1 MHASAEHLQ
10 MQLRY
15 GQLRRLPTKAKA
27 SQAYTGSNQA
37 HCTARQSAGLGNGQA
52 HQAASTQRGP
62 QSTLSISFEPCV
74 PYRVLVCSCLRN
86 RSEKNRLVQTYELR
100 SALSIIRRGSLSA
113 SRICNEIQFWRS
125 LRSSNT
131 RNRLEGAVSGRT
143 G

>member
-27 SQAYTGSNQA
+27 SQAYTGAISA
-37 HCTARQSAGLGNGQA
+37 HGSARMSAGLGNGQA

-74 PYRVLVCSCLRN
+74 PYRVLVCRAACATVVKKIDWSKLTN
-86 RSEKNRLVQTYELR
+86 YAPL
-100 SALSIIRRGSLSA
+100 
-113 SRICNEIQFWRS
+113 
-125 LRSSNT
+125 
-131 RNRLEGAVSGRT
+131 
-143 G
+143 

>member
-15 GQLRRLPTKAKA
+15 GQLRRLPTQAKA
-27 SQAYTGSNQA
+27 SQAYTGAISA
-37 HCTARQSAGLGNGQA
+37 HGSARMSAGLGNGQA

-86 RSEKNRLVQTYELR
+86 RSEKNRSVQTYELR
-100 SALSIIRRGSLSA
+100 SALTIIRRGSLSA
-113 SRICNEIQFWRS
+113 S
-125 LRSSNT
+125 
-131 RNRLEGAVSGRT
+131 
-143 G
+143 